1 MMSVAMLPTAIVQVL
16 QAHSQKHAELTEEL
30 HHLSIL
36 SQEEAASHPGARLI
50 LLQDEQGPLQAIF
63 PSQALVDI
71 DALNKKLNRSLTI
84 LPQAKYQD
92 RLSRLKLQAIPAI
105 PALTELPVVADNAL
119 QQLDEVVLEAGQP
132 GQWFKLSGAFFR
144 SLLDGAQ
151 WVDFSIPLDQ
161 ILINRHDSQ
170 RDLDQ
175 INTAI
180 SKFTLLRI
188 QQRLE
193 DTLELPPL
201 PDTAQRILKLRTN
214 PDASVAELA
223 EIVETDPSLSAQ
235 VVSWAGSSFY
245 AAPGRVRSVQD
256 AIIRILGFDLVM
268 NLSMGLALGRSLKLP
283 QDAPEGLAP
292 YWKQAVWI
300 ATLTSTLAALTPSKH
315 RPEFGL
321 SYLAGLLH
329 NFGYLVLA
337 HVFPPHFSLIC
348 RYTECNRH
356 LDVSYVEQY
365 LLGFTREQIG
375 SKLMEL
381 WNMPPE
387 VITALRHQKN
397 PEFQEKY
404 AEYANLIFTAT
415 QLLRGRGV
423 IAGPAQPIPE
433 ELYQRLHLDP
443 AKVEKTMDELLEAAD
458 ELASIAAAL
467 DQV

>member
-1 MMSVAMLPTAIVQVL
+1 MLPTAIAKAL
-16 QAHSQKHAELTEEL
+16 ESHSQAHPEFADELRRVHLLHPDEL
-30 HHLSIL
+30 D
-36 SQEEAASHPGARLI
+36 SHQCAQLI
-50 LLQDEQGPLQAIF
+50 LLQDEQGPVQAIF

-71 DALNKKLNRSLTI
+71 DLINKKLNRSLAI
-84 LPQAKYQD
+84 LPLARHRD
-92 RLSRLKLQAIPAI
+92 WLSRLQLETIPAI
-105 PALTELPVVADNAL
+105 PALTGLPVLVDDAL
-119 QQLDEVVLEAGQP
+119 QQLDTVAVEAGQP
-132 GQWFKLSGAFFR
+132 GQWLKLSRPLFR
-144 SLLDGAQ
+144 SLLGNAQ
-151 WVDFSIPLDQ
+151 WLSFAIPLSQ
-161 ILINRHDSQ
+161 IALNRDHSE

-175 INTAI
+175 IHTAI
-180 SKFTLLRI
+180 NKFTKLRI

-201 PDTAQRILKLRTN
+201 PETAQRILKLRTN
-214 PDASVAELA
+214 PDATVAELA

-283 QDAPEGLAP
+283 QDAPEGLTP

-381 WNMPPE
+381 WNMPSE
-387 VITALRHQKN
+387 VVTALRHQKN
-397 PEFQEKY
+397 PDFQGQNADY
-404 AEYANLIFTAT
+404 AGLIFLAT
-415 QLLRGRGV
+415 QLLRAQGV
-423 IAGPAQPIPE
+423 IAGPAQPIPD

-443 AKVEKTMDELLEAAD
+443 VKVEKTMAELMQAAD

-467 DQV
+467 DQA